1 MKLKIALIQTTT
13 GRRPKSSMKNISK
26 MIGDAAKNGANF
38 AFLPETCNFMEPD
51 RKYQFR
57 LAEYEESDES
67 LKMLRQLALKYQI
80 WLLVGSLVIQANK
93 KFLANRSFII
103 NNEGGIVARYD
114 KIHLFDANLGSSHLY
129 RESDIY
135 RPGNQLVIAE
145 TPWGKIGLTICYD
158 LRFPQLYQ
166 SLANA
171 GANVLTVP
179 SAFTVP
185 TGTAHWDVLLRARSI
200 ETGCF
205 VIAPA
210 QTGTHEG
217 GRQTYG
223 HSLVVNPLGQV
234 IADGG
239 TKTGVT
245 IASIDPSLT
254 NAVL

>member
-1 MKLKIALIQTTT
+1 
-13 GRRPKSSMKNISK
+13 
-26 MIGDAAKNGANF
+26 
-38 AFLPETCNFMEPD
+38 MEPD
-51 RKYQFR
+51 RKYQFK
-57 LAEYEESDES
+57 LAKYEECDES
-67 LKMLRQLALKYQI
+67 LKTLRRLALKYQI
-80 WLLVGSLVIQANK
+80 WLLIGSLVIQADENY
-93 KFLANRSFII
+93 LVNRSFII
-103 NNEGGIVARYD
+103 NSEGNIVTRYD
-114 KIHLFDANLGSSHLY
+114 KIHLFDANLGSGQLY

-135 RPGNQLVIAE
+135 RSGKKLAIAD

-166 SLANA
+166 SLANF
-171 GANVLTVP
+171 GVSFLTVP

-217 GRQTYG
+217 GRITYG
-223 HSLVVNPLGQV
+223 HSLAVNPLGQI

-239 TKTGVT
+239 TKPGFT
-245 IASIDPSLT
+245 IVRIDLT
-254 NAVL
+254 LINFT